1 MSKFEFLVDC
11 TVSDLESNE
20 TVDVVVAVVI
30 VMTGFLFSSYEVLIF
45 RFLD

>member
-1 MSKFEFLVDC
+1 MSKYEFLVDC

-30 VMTGFLFSSYEVLIF
+30 VMTGFLFSSCEVLIL